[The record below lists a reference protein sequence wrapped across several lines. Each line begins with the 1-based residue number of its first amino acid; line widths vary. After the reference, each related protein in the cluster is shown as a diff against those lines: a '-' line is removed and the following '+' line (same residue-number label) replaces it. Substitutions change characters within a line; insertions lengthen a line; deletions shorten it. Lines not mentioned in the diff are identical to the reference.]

1 VDEMQFTSELKRHVD
16 PSFLRTWEHTL
27 RVAVESLNQNLTHA
41 DIDEILVDAYWVLN
55 ANTWIE
61 KPQVLKGVLGNQ
73 LDVIHRC
80 LGQNASASLH
90 QRLNRLR
97 GSNLAPTDMF
107 WRDLSLLTERDS
119 AFKGRLIKAVLPAF
133 EHGTV
138 ENALTGGVEIL
149 KNKPFLLRQYQLE
162 MINAI
167 YSEVMNEQER
177 LMLKL
182 PTGSGKTR
190 VALEAIYK
198 LMFEKQANVVL
209 WIADEKQLCEQ
220 AVDSAKIAFHSSEQ
234 GLEELVLVSFFDSNA
249 LTNLEALRN
258 SNGANMLIVCTP
270 HQLKENLNL
279 LPAID
284 LFVMDEAHTSV
295 QQRSDLFHSTGA
307 KVMLGLSAT
316 PPTHWTETK
325 TLTPRASF
333 DSMRLSTEDFLR
345 QEGVLS
351 TLIPHSRRMV
361 DEIDYESMIQLIGE
375 NTSPKFHHP
384 FVIFSILSNIIQD
397 LNGNLVNSS
406 IVFVDRVEQ
415 AAILSAAFNKLMPGY
430 RAGVIEGRMSTA
442 QRHALLGQF
451 RDRTIDVLFNV
462 RMLREGFDSPNID
475 GVYLAMINNP
485 EPASTKYIQMV
496 GRGLRGTASEGG
508 TECCHVVTID
518 YNYQ

>member
-1 VDEMQFTSELKRHVD
+1 MQFTSELKRQID
-16 PSFLRTWEHTL
+16 PNFLRTWEHTL
-27 RVAVESLNQNLTHA
+27 RVAVEHLNQNLTHA
-41 DIDEILVDAYWVLN
+41 DIDGILVDAYWALN

-61 KPQVLKGVLGNQ
+61 NPHVLKGVLGNQ

-80 LGQNASASLH
+80 LGQNAPASLH

-97 GSNLAPTDMF
+97 GSNLAPTDEL
-107 WRDLSLLTERDS
+107 WKDLSLQTERDS
-119 AFKGRLIKAVLPAF
+119 AFKGRLIKSIQPTF
-133 EHGTV
+133 EQESIETV
-138 ENALTGGVEIL
+138 SISGVEIL
-149 KNKPFLLRQYQLE
+149 KNRPFLLRPYQLE
-162 MINAI
+162 MIDAV
-167 YSEVMNEQER
+167 YSEVINKQER

-190 VALEAIYK
+190 IALEAIYK
-198 LMFEKQANVVL
+198 LMFEKHANVVL

-220 AVDSAKIAFHSSEQ
+220 AVDSAKMAFHSSEQ

-258 SNGANMLIVCTP
+258 SNEANMLIVCTP

-325 TLTPRASF
+325 TLTPRTSF
-333 DSMRLSTEDFLR
+333 DSKRMSTKEFLR

-351 TLIPHSRRMV
+351 TLIPHSRSMV
-361 DEIDYESMIQLIGE
+361 SEIDYESVIQLIGR
-375 NTSPKFHHP
+375 NPSPKFDHP
-384 FVIFSILSNIIQD
+384 FVIFSILSTIIRD
-397 LNGNLVNSS
+397 LNGNLVDSS

-415 AAILSAAFNKLMPGY
+415 AAILSAAFNKLMPGH
-430 RAGVIEGRMSTA
+430 RAAVIEGRMSTA

-462 RMLREGFDSPNID
+462 RMLREGFDSPNIN

-485 EPASTKYIQMV
+485 EPTSTKYIQMV

-508 TECCHVVTID
+508 TEYCHIVTLD
-518 YNYQ
+518 YNYE